1 MRSLPEI
8 LKEVVKRTGG
18 DSRKLNDIF
27 GAESIRLIN
36 ALKDSEGRALLDRL
50 ASMRGDGSALA
61 GDSARVAGDAL
72 GKLTIA
78 TTEAKQEAD
87 KAMLKHVDT
96 IASGVK
102 DVSRHIESIADFVN
116 DQLWFFDAARRE
128 KMAQKWGSIFSPGP
142 VANSPPANTDD

>member
-1 MRSLPEI
+1 
-8 LKEVVKRTGG
+8 
-18 DSRKLNDIF
+18 
-27 GAESIRLIN
+27 
-36 ALKDSEGRALLDRL
+36 
-50 ASMRGDGSALA
+50 MRGDGSALA